1 MQGGGRRGLR
11 ASPCPS
17 PFPSSSPRGA
27 GTPSY
32 TGRLTPE
39 ISHLHG
45 LPGFL
50 ERVGPQP
57 LRVTFPGQLS
67 PSGSCVWGPEGALFE
82 PESPPCRT
90 FLSSGFWG
98 GCLTEVRG
106 RPWGWHCQCGVGTSS
121 PSPVLAPPTSCSPHP
136 VSPSP
141 LVLPVSFSVFISF
154 LIFSSP
160 FNI

>member
-1 MQGGGRRGLR
+1 MHLP
-11 ASPCPS
+11 APLPS
-17 PFPSSSPRGA
+17 PPPLQGARVPPPIRGD
-27 GTPSY
+27 
-32 TGRLTPE
+32 
-39 ISHLHG
+39 SHQKSHTST
-45 LPGFL
+45 GFL
-50 ERVGPQP
+50 ASWKGSD
-57 LRVTFPGQLS
+57 LS
-67 PSGSCVWGPEGALFE
+67 PSGSPSWASCPQAALASGVPRE
-82 PESPPCRT
+82 PRLSQNLLPPCRT

-106 RPWGWHCQCGVGTSS
+106 RPWGWHCQCGAATSS

-141 LVLPVSFSVFISF
+141 LVLPVSFSVFIYF